1 MEDLGKNNDII
12 SDKSPDTVTGYNRK
26 NVDRIKRFI
35 IIGML
40 MVCALPV
47 IGCIYLFGRL
57 TDMDKQVENLE
68 NQVELS
74 DSSSRASSEETGEDA
89 GNIADKEKK
98 AKDDLEKN
106 TREESNILSSAG
118 NGQEKD
124 DNEISGTMPERK
136 YNGKKVYLTFDD
148 GPSIYTDEILDIL
161 NEKGVKA
168 TFFVVYNDDSSL
180 WDKYN
185 HIVEQGH
192 TLGMHSY
199 SHVYD
204 KVYNSLDSFKED
216 VSGIHDFLLVRT
228 GVDCKYYRFPGGSS
242 NTVSNVDIQ
251 LLIKYLNE
259 QGYTY
264 FDWNS
269 LSGDAVNTYMSP
281 DELNANVMKYVRAN
295 QGDSVVL
302 MHDLTNIHATVEA
315 LPQLIDTLIDEGYE
329 ICPIDENTNPVQ
341 HVTYKED

>member
-1 MEDLGKNNDII
+1 MKNLDNKADEN
-12 SDKSPDTVTGYNRK
+12 SYRQPENETGYNRK

-57 TDMDKQVENLE
+57 TDMDKQVEDLE

-74 DSSSRASSEETGEDA
+74 DTSSDDVSSGSEGGKDILDRE
-89 GNIADKEKK
+89 NS
-98 AKDDLEKN
+98 AKDDIEKN
-106 TREESNILSSAG
+106 TREDSNILSSADKEQ
-118 NGQEKD
+118 NDETT
-124 DNEISGTMPERK
+124 EISGTMQGHK
-136 YNGKKVYLTFDD
+136 LNGKKVYLTFDD

-161 NEKGVKA
+161 KEKGVKA
-168 TFFVVYNDDSSL
+168 TFFVVYNDDKEL
-180 WDKYN
+180 WEKYN

-216 VSGIHDFLLVRT
+216 VTGIHDFLLEQT
-228 GVDCKYYRFPGGSS
+228 GVDCKFYRFPGGSS

-251 LLIKYLNE
+251 VLIKYLNQ

-269 LSGDAVNTYMSP
+269 LSGDAVNKYMSP
-281 DELNANVMKYVRAN
+281 EELNANVMKYVLAN

-315 LPQLIDTLIDEGYE
+315 LPQLIDILIQEGYE
-329 ICPIDENTNPVQ
+329 ICPIDDNTKPVQ
-341 HVTYKED
+341 HVTYEED